1 MVSKRISSSFS
12 SFGATSPLSS
22 MTAMTFSS
30 PRENCMMS
38 AGAAISP
45 IISTGISKVVMM
57 KDFLRTRSLNSR
69 WMMMDMLD
77 MTGCD

>member
-1 MVSKRISSSFS
+1 
-12 SFGATSPLSS
+12 
-22 MTAMTFSS
+22 
-30 PRENCMMS
+30 MMS

-69 WMMMDMLD
+69 PMMIPTCDMVLLVFMSFVPEEID
-77 MTGCD
+77 

>member
-1 MVSKRISSSFS
+1 
-12 SFGATSPLSS
+12 
-22 MTAMTFSS
+22 
-30 PRENCMMS
+30 MMS